1 MEVEVKEMTQQFF
14 VTGTDTDVGKTIA
27 CAWLCLK
34 LQAAY
39 WKPIQSGADTCLDTE
54 TVTTLTQGAGLPII
68 PSTYVFQAPFSP
80 HLAAALEGQEVNLQT
95 LALPTTDPLIVE
107 GAGGVLV
114 PLNHKKLMIDL
125 IDQLKLPTIVVA
137 RTAVGTI
144 NHTLLTLEALRTRQI
159 PVRGIILSGPENN
172 DNLWSIETYGHV
184 PVIGH
189 LPLLSPL
196 TRQAL
201 EQIPLREKI

>member
-1 MEVEVKEMTQQFF
+1 MTQQFF

-27 CAWLCLK
+27 SAWLCLK

-39 WKPIQSGADTCLDTE
+39 WKPIQSGADTCLDAE
-54 TVTTLTQGAGLPII
+54 TVITLTHGAGVPII
-68 PSTYVFQAPFSP
+68 PSTYVFQAPLSP

-95 LALPTTDPLIVE
+95 LALPTTAPLIVE

-114 PLNHKKLMIDL
+114 PLNHKTLMIDL

-137 RTAVGTI
+137 RTALGTI
-144 NHTLLTLEALRTRQI
+144 NHTLLTLEALRARKI

-189 LPLLSPL
+189 LPPLSPL